1 MGAGAL
7 GCIPHPHSKSLSFS
21 CFPKCLLAEFC
32 MDLASPCA
40 IPAAFARPNSQR
52 RPGESRPL
60 PRPGKNRHSRD
71 GKHKGKSLRSRIPA
85 TQKVLHRTSPGI
97 SLPKAKAWLARGASE
112 PPPSSA
118 PPRRL
123 SGGNLIHS
131 PLAPSLWCALK
142 HEITKIYRKKKNPAV
157 ASQLHTG
164 ASPAAPWNCP
174 LPPSLSSQRP
184 AAIPTPARAGL
195 SLKTG
200 IGTCCGAVQSV
211 WSIQDGILGC
221 REAPQLH
228 LLPKQGRGMKLFHRK
243 VSLRAS
249 LSLGLRRR
257 ESRRKSFPV
266 GVDGLLPL

>member
-1 MGAGAL
+1 MKTVIPVKSQGGGIRSAAAQHQARGAHRMGAGAL

-40 IPAAFARPNSQR
+40 IPAMFARSNSQR
-52 RPGESRPL
+52 RPRESRPL
-60 PRPGKNRHSRD
+60 PRPGKNQRSRD
-71 GKHKGKSLRSRIPA
+71 GKHNRKSLRSRIPA

-142 HEITKIYRKKKNPAV
+142 HEITKIYRKKKPRRGLTIAHGGLSSS
-157 ASQLHTG
+157 ALEL
-164 ASPAAPWNCP
+164 SPPS
-174 LPPSLSSQRP
+174 LPPSLPGGRQRFP
-184 AAIPTPARAGL
+184 LQPGL
-195 SLKTG
+195 GS
-200 IGTCCGAVQSV
+200 A
-211 WSIQDGILGC
+211 
-221 REAPQLH
+221 
-228 LLPKQGRGMKLFHRK
+228 
-243 VSLRAS
+243 
-249 LSLGLRRR
+249 
-257 ESRRKSFPV
+257 
-266 GVDGLLPL
+266 

>member
-1 MGAGAL
+1 MKTVIPVKSQGGGNCSAAAQHQARGAHRMGAGAL

-21 CFPKCLLAEFC
+21 CLPKCLLAEFC

-40 IPAAFARPNSQR
+40 IPAVSARPNSQR

-60 PRPGKNRHSRD
+60 PRPGKTQRSRD

-142 HEITKIYRKKKNPAV
+142 HEITKIYRKKKPRRGLTIAHGGLSSS
-157 ASQLHTG
+157 ALELS
-164 ASPAAPWNCP
+164 
-174 LPPSLSSQRP
+174 PPSLPPFP
-184 AAIPTPARAGL
+184 AAGSDSHSSPGWAQPENRDRNLLRGCAERAEHPG
-195 SLKTG
+195 
-200 IGTCCGAVQSV
+200 
-211 WSIQDGILGC
+211 WNF
-221 REAPQLH
+221 
-228 LLPKQGRGMKLFHRK
+228 GM
-243 VSLRAS
+243 
-249 LSLGLRRR
+249 
-257 ESRRKSFPV
+257 
-266 GVDGLLPL
+266 